1 LQRTSI
7 VIIRTFEPRDAEAV
21 SALIRRTMRE
31 SNSRDY
37 PLDRLQ
43 PLIDYFSPEKVLRLG
58 RERVCLVAEVD
69 RLPIG
74 TAALDGAELAT
85 FFVLPERQGQGI
97 GAQLLAAIE
106 AHARALGIA
115 RLTVDASIT
124 GAAFYARMG
133 YLRSGTEREGT
144 AGVQIRMEK
153 LLPSLDA

>member
-1 LQRTSI
+1 MQTSLI
-7 VIIRTFEPRDAEAV
+7 AIRTFEPRDAEAV

-43 PLIDYFSPEKVLRLG
+43 PLIDYFSPEKVLRLSQ
-58 RERVCLVAEVD
+58 ERVCLVAETD
-69 RLPIG
+69 RQLIG
-74 TAALDGAELAT
+74 TAALDGSQLAT
-85 FFVLPERQGQGI
+85 FFVLPKYQGQGI

-106 AHARALGIA
+106 GQARTLGIA

-133 YLRSGTEREGT
+133 YLRSGTERAGT
-144 AGVQIRMEK
+144 AGVQISMEK
-153 LLPSLDA
+153 QL